1 MSVGVCI
8 TCEKEIFEEQ
18 DYTTLVCHAAGQ
30 TNCHTSL
37 AHDKCWEKFKKSF
50 IRGRGTSNRTQT
62 FFCPVSGCHNAL
74 EHQHV
79 SKGKKTHS
87 GEQAKIA
94 FVEGGDAK
102 AEKSEGSEDRK
113 AKAAKRAALLAAQEE
128 EEEEDDSNTCRG
140 YKADGT
146 RCGRNVFDAELG
158 VCKQHVDW
166 ARKQKEFMER
176 KAKEEEERE
185 RQEAIDREKREAVR
199 RRRRPPARPPAAAR
213 RRRRALRRPP
223 THRPPAAGH
232 RRS

>member
-146 RCGRNVFDAELG
+146 RCGRNVFDTELG

-199 RRRRPPARPPAAAR
+199 RRRPPARPPA
-213 RRRRALRRPP
+213 RRPP
-223 THRPPAAGH
+223 PPPPRPASPTHHPPPTAGH

>member
-87 GEQAKIA
+87 GCLLYTS
-94 FVEGGDAK
+94 DA
-102 AEKSEGSEDRK
+102 
-113 AKAAKRAALLAAQEE
+113 
-128 EEEEDDSNTCRG
+128 
-140 YKADGT
+140 AD
-146 RCGRNVFDAELG
+146 E
-158 VCKQHVDW
+158 
-166 ARKQKEFMER
+166 
-176 KAKEEEERE
+176 
-185 RQEAIDREKREAVR
+185 
-199 RRRRPPARPPAAAR
+199 
-213 RRRRALRRPP
+213 
-223 THRPPAAGH
+223 
-232 RRS
+232 